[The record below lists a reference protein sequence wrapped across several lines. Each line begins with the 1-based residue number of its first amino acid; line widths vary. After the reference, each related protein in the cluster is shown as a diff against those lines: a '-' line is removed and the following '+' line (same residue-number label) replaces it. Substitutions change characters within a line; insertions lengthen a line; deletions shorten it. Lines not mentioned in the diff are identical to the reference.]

1 MNIQQKEDDILTC
14 SELSSLE
21 NNSFAS
27 VAGFVIVKQMPSTA
41 KGTVFLTLE
50 DETGTSN
57 VICWNNVYR
66 KFRDQIVFSSKW
78 LLRHRPGWRYIKSSK
93 TYSKYK
99 TTLDYWVGKPINLR
113 MPFLRISISKDVFFA
128 FFASSLSL

>member
-1 MNIQQKEDDILTC
+1 MNTPLDKDAILTC
-14 SELSSLE
+14 AELCSLE

-57 VICWNNVYR
+57 VICWNSVYR
-66 KFRDQIVFSSKW
+66 KFRNQVVFSSF
-78 LLRHRPGWRYIKSSK
+78 LLVHGQLQRENEVSHLIASNVRDISGLLKLIPKIK
-93 TYSKYK
+93 
-99 TTLDYWVGKPINLR
+99 
-113 MPFLRISISKDVFFA
+113 
-128 FFASSLSL
+128 

>member
-1 MNIQQKEDDILTC
+1 MTDALKKDSVLTC
-14 SELSSLE
+14 AELCSLE

-57 VICWNNVYR
+57 IICWNSVYR
-66 KFRDQIVFSSKW
+66 KFRDQVVFSSF
-78 LLRHRPGWRYIKSSK
+78 LLVRGQLQKENEVSHLIAEDIRDIS
-93 TYSKYK
+93 
-99 TTLDYWVGKPINLR
+99 TLLKLIPNL
-113 MPFLRISISKDVFFA
+113 K
-128 FFASSLSL
+128 

>member
-1 MNIQQKEDDILTC
+1 MNNTLNEDTIFTC
-14 SELSSLE
+14 AELCSLE

-57 VICWNNVYR
+57 VICWNSIYR
-66 KFRDQIVFSSKW
+66 KFRDQVVFSSF
-78 LLRHRPGWRYIKSSK
+78 LLVHGQLQRENEVSHLIAKNVRDISNLLKLIPNIK
-93 TYSKYK
+93 
-99 TTLDYWVGKPINLR
+99 
-113 MPFLRISISKDVFFA
+113 
-128 FFASSLSL
+128 

>member
-1 MNIQQKEDDILTC
+1 MGNGQKKDAILTC
-14 SELSSLE
+14 AELCSLE

-57 VICWNNVYR
+57 IICWNSVYR
-66 KFRDQIVFSSKW
+66 KFRDQVVFSSF
-78 LLRHRPGWRYIKSSK
+78 LLVTGRLQRENKVSHLIADDIRDISGLLKLVPNIK
-93 TYSKYK
+93 
-99 TTLDYWVGKPINLR
+99 
-113 MPFLRISISKDVFFA
+113 
-128 FFASSLSL
+128 

>member
-1 MNIQQKEDDILTC
+1 MNTPLNKDAILTC
-14 SELSSLE
+14 AELCSLE

-57 VICWNNVYR
+57 VICWNSVYR
-66 KFRDQIVFSSKW
+66 KFRNQVVFSSF
-78 LLRHRPGWRYIKSSK
+78 LLVHGQLQRENEVSHLIASNVRDISGLLKLIPKIK
-93 TYSKYK
+93 
-99 TTLDYWVGKPINLR
+99 
-113 MPFLRISISKDVFFA
+113 
-128 FFASSLSL
+128 

>member
-1 MNIQQKEDDILTC
+1 MGNTLKKDAILTC
-14 SELSSLE
+14 AELCSLE

-57 VICWNNVYR
+57 VICWNSVYR
-66 KFRDQIVFSSKW
+66 KFRDQIVFSSI
-78 LLRHRPGWRYIKSSK
+78 LLVHGQLQKENEVSHLIASE
-93 TYSKYK
+93 
-99 TTLDYWVGKPINLR
+99 LR
-113 MPFLRISISKDVFFA
+113 DI
-128 FFASSLSL
+128 SSLLKLIPNIK

>member
-1 MNIQQKEDDILTC
+1 MRTPLDKDAILTC
-14 SELSSLE
+14 AELCSLE

-27 VAGFVIVKQMPSTA
+27 VVGFVIVKQMPSTA

-66 KFRDQIVFSSKW
+66 KFREQVVFSS
-78 LLRHRPGWRYIKSSK
+78 LLLVHGQLQRENEVSHLIASNVRDI
-93 TYSKYK
+93 
-99 TTLDYWVGKPINLR
+99 
-113 MPFLRISISKDVFFA
+113 
-128 FFASSLSL
+128 SSLLKLIPSIK

>member
-1 MNIQQKEDDILTC
+1 MNNNQKKDAILTC
-14 SELSSLE
+14 AELCSLE

-57 VICWNNVYR
+57 VICWNSIYR
-66 KFRDQIVFSSKW
+66 KFRDQVVFSSF
-78 LLRHRPGWRYIKSSK
+78 LLVHGQLQRENEVSHLIASNVRDI
-93 TYSKYK
+93 
-99 TTLDYWVGKPINLR
+99 
-113 MPFLRISISKDVFFA
+113 
-128 FFASSLSL
+128 SSLLKLIPSIK

>member
-1 MNIQQKEDDILTC
+1 MSDTLNEDTIFTC
-14 SELSSLE
+14 AELCSLE

-57 VICWNNVYR
+57 VICWNSIYR
-66 KFRDQIVFSSKW
+66 KFRDQVVFSSF
-78 LLRHRPGWRYIKSSK
+78 LLVHGQLKRENEVSHLIAKNVRDISNLLKLIPNIK
-93 TYSKYK
+93 
-99 TTLDYWVGKPINLR
+99 
-113 MPFLRISISKDVFFA
+113 
-128 FFASSLSL
+128 

>member
-1 MNIQQKEDDILTC
+1 MGDPLNKDAILTC
-14 SELSSLE
+14 AELCSLE

-57 VICWNNVYR
+57 VICWNSIYR
-66 KFRDQIVFSSKW
+66 KFRDQVVFSSI
-78 LLRHRPGWRYIKSSK
+78 LLV
-93 TYSKYK
+93 
-99 TTLDYWVGKPINLR
+99 DGKLQRENGVFHLIATNLR
-113 MPFLRISISKDVFFA
+113 DI
-128 FFASSLSL
+128 SSLLKIIPNIK

>member
-1 MNIQQKEDDILTC
+1 MVNMLDKDAILTC
-14 SELSSLE
+14 SELHSLE

-66 KFRDQIVFSSKW
+66 KFRNQVVFSSF
-78 LLRHRPGWRYIKSSK
+78 LLVHGQLQRENEVSHLIA
-93 TYSKYK
+93 
-99 TTLDYWVGKPINLR
+99 INVR
-113 MPFLRISISKDVFFA
+113 DI
-128 FFASSLSL
+128 SSLLKLIPNIK

>member
-1 MNIQQKEDDILTC
+1 MNNPLNKDAILTC
-14 SELSSLE
+14 AELCSLE

-57 VICWNNVYR
+57 VICWNSVYR
-66 KFRDQIVFSSKW
+66 KFRDQVVFSSF
-78 LLRHRPGWRYIKSSK
+78 LLVHGQLQREDEVSHLIASNVRDI
-93 TYSKYK
+93 
-99 TTLDYWVGKPINLR
+99 
-113 MPFLRISISKDVFFA
+113 
-128 FFASSLSL
+128 SSLLKLIPNIK

>member
-1 MNIQQKEDDILTC
+1 MNTPLDKDAILTC
-14 SELSSLE
+14 AELCSLE

-57 VICWNNVYR
+57 VICWNSVYR
-66 KFRDQIVFSSKW
+66 KFRNQVVFSSF
-78 LLRHRPGWRYIKSSK
+78 LLVHGQLQRENEVSHLIASNVRDI
-93 TYSKYK
+93 
-99 TTLDYWVGKPINLR
+99 
-113 MPFLRISISKDVFFA
+113 
-128 FFASSLSL
+128 SSLLKLIPKIK

>member
-1 MNIQQKEDDILTC
+1 MRNPLDKDAILTC
-14 SELSSLE
+14 AELCSLE

-57 VICWNNVYR
+57 VICWNSVYR
-66 KFRDQIVFSSKW
+66 KFRDQVVFSSF
-78 LLRHRPGWRYIKSSK
+78 LLVHGQLQRENEVSHLIASNVRDISGLLKLIPNIK
-93 TYSKYK
+93 
-99 TTLDYWVGKPINLR
+99 
-113 MPFLRISISKDVFFA
+113 
-128 FFASSLSL
+128 

>member
-1 MNIQQKEDDILTC
+1 MGDTLDEDTIFTC
-14 SELSSLE
+14 AELCSLE

-57 VICWNNVYR
+57 VICWNSIYR
-66 KFRDQIVFSSKW
+66 KFRDQVVFSSF
-78 LLRHRPGWRYIKSSK
+78 LLVYGQLKRENEVSHLIAKNVRDISNLLKLIPNIK
-93 TYSKYK
+93 
-99 TTLDYWVGKPINLR
+99 
-113 MPFLRISISKDVFFA
+113 
-128 FFASSLSL
+128 

>member
-1 MNIQQKEDDILTC
+1 MSDTLDEDTIFTC
-14 SELSSLE
+14 AELCSLE

-57 VICWNNVYR
+57 VICWNSIYR
-66 KFRDQIVFSSKW
+66 KFRDQVVFSSF
-78 LLRHRPGWRYIKSSK
+78 LLVHGQLQRENEVSHLIAN
-93 TYSKYK
+93 
-99 TTLDYWVGKPINLR
+99 NL
-113 MPFLRISISKDVFFA
+113 KDI
-128 FFASSLSL
+128 SSLLKLIPNIK

>member
-1 MNIQQKEDDILTC
+1 MKNTFYNDTILTC
-14 SELSSLE
+14 AELRTKK

-57 VICWNNVYR
+57 IICWNSVYR
-66 KFRDQIVFSSKW
+66 KFRDQIVFSSF
-78 LLRHRPGWRYIKSSK
+78 LLVDGQLQRENEVAHLIANNI
-93 TYSKYK
+93 
-99 TTLDYWVGKPINLR
+99 V
-113 MPFLRISISKDVFFA
+113 DV
-128 FFASSLSL
+128 SSLLKLIPNIK

>member
-1 MNIQQKEDDILTC
+1 MSDTLNEDTIFTC
-14 SELSSLE
+14 AELCSLE

-57 VICWNNVYR
+57 VICWNSIYR
-66 KFRDQIVFSSKW
+66 KFRDQVVFSSF
-78 LLRHRPGWRYIKSSK
+78 LLVYGQLKRENEVSHLIAKNVRDISNLLKLIPNIK
-93 TYSKYK
+93 
-99 TTLDYWVGKPINLR
+99 
-113 MPFLRISISKDVFFA
+113 
-128 FFASSLSL
+128 

>member
-1 MNIQQKEDDILTC
+1 MNNTQKKDAILTC
-14 SELSSLE
+14 AELCSLE

-57 VICWNNVYR
+57 VICWNSVYR
-66 KFRDQIVFSSKW
+66 SFRDQVVFSSF
-78 LLRHRPGWRYIKSSK
+78 LLVHGQLQREDEVSHLIASNVRDI
-93 TYSKYK
+93 
-99 TTLDYWVGKPINLR
+99 
-113 MPFLRISISKDVFFA
+113 
-128 FFASSLSL
+128 SSLLKLIPNIK

>member
-1 MNIQQKEDDILTC
+1 MSNSLDKDAILTC
-14 SELSSLE
+14 AELCSLA

-57 VICWNNVYR
+57 VICWNSVYR
-66 KFRDQIVFSSKW
+66 KFRDQVVFSSF
-78 LLRHRPGWRYIKSSK
+78 LLVHGQLQRENEVSHLIASNVRDI
-93 TYSKYK
+93 
-99 TTLDYWVGKPINLR
+99 
-113 MPFLRISISKDVFFA
+113 
-128 FFASSLSL
+128 SSLLKLIPNIK

>member
-1 MNIQQKEDDILTC
+1 MNNTQKKDAILTC
-14 SELSSLE
+14 AELCTLG

-57 VICWNNVYR
+57 IICWNSVYR
-66 KFRDQIVFSSKW
+66 KFRDQVVFSSF
-78 LLRHRPGWRYIKSSK
+78 LLVRGQLQKEKEVSHLIAENIRDIS
-93 TYSKYK
+93 
-99 TTLDYWVGKPINLR
+99 TLLKLIPNL
-113 MPFLRISISKDVFFA
+113 K
-128 FFASSLSL
+128 

>member
-1 MNIQQKEDDILTC
+1 MNKPLDKDAILTC
-14 SELSSLE
+14 SELCSLK

-57 VICWNNVYR
+57 VICWNSVYR
-66 KFRDQIVFSSKW
+66 RFRDQVVFSSF
-78 LLRHRPGWRYIKSSK
+78 LLVHGQIQRENEVSHLIANNIRDVSCLLKLIPNIK
-93 TYSKYK
+93 
-99 TTLDYWVGKPINLR
+99 
-113 MPFLRISISKDVFFA
+113 
-128 FFASSLSL
+128 

>member
-1 MNIQQKEDDILTC
+1 MKNPLDKDAILTC
-14 SELSSLE
+14 AELCSLE

-57 VICWNNVYR
+57 VICWNSVYR
-66 KFRDQIVFSSKW
+66 KFRDQVVFSSF
-78 LLRHRPGWRYIKSSK
+78 LLVHGQLQRENEVSHLIASNVRDI
-93 TYSKYK
+93 
-99 TTLDYWVGKPINLR
+99 
-113 MPFLRISISKDVFFA
+113 
-128 FFASSLSL
+128 SSLLKLIPNIK

>member
-1 MNIQQKEDDILTC
+1 MSDTLDEDTIFTC
-14 SELSSLE
+14 AELCSLE

-57 VICWNNVYR
+57 VICWNSVYK
-66 KFRDQIVFSSKW
+66 KFRDQVVFSSF
-78 LLRHRPGWRYIKSSK
+78 LLVDGQLQRENEVSHLIANNVRDI
-93 TYSKYK
+93 
-99 TTLDYWVGKPINLR
+99 
-113 MPFLRISISKDVFFA
+113 
-128 FFASSLSL
+128 SSLLKLIPNIK